1 MGLLK
6 DRQVNQK
13 KMGLPWEDAKWLTPG
28 GRASGRER
36 EFAGPEARGFS
47 ETWGA
52 KREVDCKMR
61 QWGLEV
67 IRSREDTGFH
77 ISLVSVCTGEVFGL
91 G

>member
-1 MGLLK
+1 MPSGWLLLAGPVAEEENLQAQRQGGSPGL
-6 DRQVNQK
+6 
-13 KMGLPWEDAKWLTPG
+13 G
-28 GRASGRER
+28 GAER
-36 EFAGPEARGFS
+36 EVGY
-47 ETWGA
+47 
-52 KREVDCKMR
+52 KMR